1 MNNATTI
8 TVDLPPHVL
17 DKLEAYVRARE
28 AVFNVESRAGIQ
40 GMNEAER
47 EEQKAAEVALLYLI
61 SEMRD
66 LEVGTLGEA
75 LSAYW
80 RGHDARSA
88 ALQLKYS
95 ENRE

>member
-40 GMNEAER
+40 SMQEAER
-47 EEQKAAEVALLYLI
+47 EEQKAADVALLYLI
-61 SEMRD
+61 SEMRELGD
-66 LEVGTLGEA
+66 GTLGEA
-75 LSAYW
+75 LDKYW
-80 RGHDARSA
+80 RSHDARVV
-88 ALQLKYS
+88 ALRNQP
-95 ENRE
+95 

>member
-40 GMNEAER
+40 GMEEAEC
-47 EEQKAAEVALLYLI
+47 EERKAADVALLYLI
-61 SEMRD
+61 SEMRE
-66 LEVGTLGEA
+66 LGVGTLGEA
-75 LSAYW
+75 LDQYW
-80 RGHDARSA
+80 RGHDARVA
-88 ALQLKYS
+88 ALRNQF
-95 ENRE
+95 